1 MMITTSRRA
10 QLPVF
15 LMADWGEGMTDR
27 KKRERVVAEITLP
40 HLVQLAEEIGIPM
53 TREAAITFLNQDGRA
68 YDMWKRMMQAGE
80 DYIKLS
86 LRNERH
92 STTVRTIHPPRVAV

>member
-1 MMITTSRRA
+1 MIATAAGARRF
-10 QLPVF
+10 VF
-15 LMADWGEGMTDR
+15 LMADWGERMTDR

-53 TREAAITFLNQDGRA
+53 TREAALAFLNQEGRA

-80 DYIKLS
+80 DFIKLS
-86 LRNERH
+86 LRNEQ
-92 STTVRTIHPPRVAV
+92 RTATLRPAPPSRLAV

>member
-1 MMITTSRRA
+1 MITTSPRA
-10 QLPVF
+10 LPPVF
-15 LMADWGEGMTDR
+15 LDADWGDGMTDR

-40 HLVQLAEEIGIPM
+40 HLVQLAEEIGLPLS
-53 TREAAITFLNQDGRA
+53 REDAITFLNQDGRA

-86 LRNERH
+86 LRNEQR
-92 STTVRTIHPPRVAV
+92 TTSLRSVPPPRVAV